1 MRKTHYLL
9 VYLIALLL
17 ITSGYVYATTVQPGS
32 DADNY
37 IGVEF
42 DNAPLSEIVI
52 LVSEVTGNSFV
63 ISSDQAIN
71 LTWVEQNIHKEELIS
86 RFNQVIGGAGLILH
100 SIAGM
105 PPLYVIKSKA
115 SVVASSSYSFGY
127 YRLRNLDSRS
137 LKDTSEVLYGGALT
151 VHPLENSPVVVFT
164 GSPELVGQFMNLL
177 SKIDIPQENDF
188 EIIRVK
194 NISVKTAIKALADTK
209 LIKDNT
215 FFPDYWN
222 RSIIVKGSPYE
233 RQVARAVIGSIDKPQ
248 TGWIDQLEYIRTVD
262 SEAVISVLGSTCENV
277 EVRKV
282 AADRVLISGFEQDV
296 DKASALLHKIDGTGL
311 QVKVEAII
319 AYLTDREF
327 KELGIRLSGS
337 GANFIG
343 SLNQSVINKII
354 TPNTGLLLDY
364 FNDQLGISIAAKEGK
379 SHGEILSSPVLTVL
393 NGQQAR
399 IHVGQNVPYL
409 STANFNKNDGTETG
423 TSIERQDI
431 GITFNVR
438 PSIEPGGEFVH
449 LEVSQE
455 VSNVIDDS
463 ELSQDAIDIIV
474 DKKEIQSTVMI
485 ADGDTIFLGGLRS
498 EENGTAK
505 DYVPLLGELPIL
517 GKLFTYDVEQKENRH
532 LIVSLRVKVIG
543 KG

>member
-1 MRKTHYLL
+1 MKRRILSIIFCFL
-9 VYLIALLL
+9 ASLM
-17 ITSGYVYATTVQPGS
+17 ITASQVSAATDAS
-32 DADNY
+32 DPDNF
-37 IGVEF
+37 ISVEF
-42 DNAPLSEIVI
+42 NNAPLSEII
-52 LVSEVTGNSFV
+52 LLISEITQNSFV
-63 ISSDQAIN
+63 ITTGEIKLSWI
-71 LTWVEQNIHKEELIS
+71 EPNIPKIALMD
-86 RFNQVIGGAGLILH
+86 RFRKVVTGAGLSLIKVE
-100 SIAGM
+100 GKK
-105 PPLYVIKSKA
+105 PLYFIREKA
-115 SVVASSSYSFGY
+115 SVVANSVEAIASYH
-127 YRLRNLDSRS
+127 LKNLNADS
-137 LKDTSEVLYGGALT
+137 LKDTSEVLYAGNLV
-151 VHPLENSPVVVFT
+151 VHPIENSKVVLFT
-164 GSPELVGQFMNLL
+164 GTPELVTQFTELL
-177 SKIDIPQENDF
+177 QKIDVPQENDI
-188 EIIRVK
+188 EILRVK
-194 NISVKTAIKALADTK
+194 NISVKTAIKALTDTK
-209 LIKDNT
+209 LIADNT

-222 RSIIVKGSPYE
+222 RSIVVKGTPYE
-233 RQVARAVIGSIDKPQ
+233 RQVARAVVSSIDKPQ

-262 SEAVISVLGSTCENV
+262 SEAVISVLTSACENI

-296 DKASALLHKIDGTGL
+296 EKASVLLHKIDGTGL

-327 KELGIRLSGS
+327 KELGIKLNHQSSR
-337 GANFIG
+337 FTG
-343 SLNQSVINKII
+343 SLNSSVINKIT
-354 TPNTGLLLDY
+354 TPNTGLLLDF

-393 NGQQAR
+393 NGQKAR

-409 STANFNKNDGTETG
+409 STANFNKNNGEETG
-423 TSIERQDI
+423 TSIERKDI

-455 VSNVIDDS
+455 VSNVTDDS

-505 DYVPLLGELPIL
+505 DYVPLLGELPIV

-543 KG
+543 KT